1 MVGLNKN
8 NIRINSKIILNEK
21 NVLYSFLY
29 DLYKKININI
39 ENKIKIDVIRSNA
52 SNNFKFI

>member
-1 MVGLNKN
+1 MAGLNKN
-8 NIRINSKIILNEK
+8 NIRKNSKIILNEK

-39 ENKIKIDVIRSNA
+39 ENKIKIDVIRSNP
-52 SNNFKFI
+52 SNNFIFI